1 MERIRFYSILVA
13 VFLLLSPVVYGATF
27 TDTFDNPVFTNS
39 NWSEFTPV
47 QQVWSFPTLG
57 GSDSGYHVSTTST
70 NEPGAR
76 IANNNASYYSA
87 GLYVETLV
95 RIDSH
100 LAAYASENIA
110 GLAFV
115 KSLDTGYVAGIQ
127 LDFDGSTEIDLSID
141 IIGGNTLMRKNVSI
155 EFNTFYKLIFQID
168 SNKNMSASLYHLN
181 GTLLGS
187 VFASNVLSFDSGM
200 VGIYGRHE
208 VTFNNF
214 KLTGNEID

>member
-1 MERIRFYSILVA
+1 
-13 VFLLLSPVVYGATF
+13 
-27 TDTFDNPVFTNS
+27 
-39 NWSEFTPV
+39 
-47 QQVWSFPTLG
+47 
-57 GSDSGYHVSTTST
+57 VSTTSK
-70 NEPGAR
+70 ERPGAMV
-76 IANNNASYYSA
+76 ANNNTSYYSA

-110 GLAFV
+110 GLVFL
-115 KSLDTGYVAGIQ
+115 KSLDTGYGATIQ
-127 LDFDGSTEIDLSID
+127 LDFDGSTEITLSIGTLD
-141 IIGGNTLMRKNVSI
+141 DDLMRKNVSI

-187 VFASNVLSFDSGM
+187 VFASNVLSIDSGM
-200 VGIYGRHE
+200 VGIFGKHE